1 MEKRKPIQNFYGII
15 MGYILTDTSTGNER
29 ATDFYGRIL
38 GYYNKS
44 SDFTSAFNGQILNKG
59 NTLASLI
66 ADAFEKNKK

>member
-15 MGYILTDTSTGNER
+15 MGYIITDSQSGNER

-38 GYYNKS
+38 GYYNKNNDTTCS
-44 SDFTSAFNGQILNKG
+44 FTGQILNKG

-66 ADAFEKNKK
+66 SDAFEKRTK